1 MAIFFAV
8 LYPAPMPATSKH
20 SASRVL
26 KSDAWKEC
34 VDAVLLRKGD
44 WRKSADIARSHTHTL
59 RRLFEDKDLAVDA
72 VLCLDRRPTLCVLDA
87 RGRDDADI
95 ERVRHRL
102 WNLGATTLL
111 LAETANDVR
120 LYSTLAKPAR
130 KDERGADAQL
140 SGETIANL
148 QTAALALQLTQL
160 IRRVE
165 TGAIYRDYTPRFDPV
180 QAVDRE
186 LLDNLKAARDVLCP
200 RGTPGELQR
209 AHQLIGRF
217 LFSCY
222 LLDRGIVGPP
232 YLAAKNLPEA
242 KDMQSLLNAALLPAS
257 VLEQLFTALHRDFN
271 GSLFGEQFK
280 PGSLRDEDV
289 DILHRLIAGENIR
302 GRQPVLPGFKLYDFS
317 YVPVELISSI
327 YEEFLD
333 AEDVAAAKPSGRNQS
348 RRGAR
353 RVSGAYYTPPRLAEL
368 TVDIATEGWDTLLDK
383 RCLDPACGSGIF
395 LVILFVRM
403 AEEWRLRNPED
414 AKDAKARY
422 DGLLSLLENN
432 LSGVDIQL
440 TACLVTCFS
449 LYLAFLDQM
458 DPKEIRELREEL
470 ARAANAKILPRILW
484 ERGQEKPR
492 ARDRHFPTVR
502 EFDFFEMG
510 TGAQFHLVIGNP
522 PWVSRRPAPG
532 VEAWLYSERNPHAEA
547 LGWRKGRE
555 NQPQKVANGL
565 FPAREHACAFMWKSS
580 LHTLPDGRVCQVM
593 PSRVFLSNNTDTF
606 QAAWLA
612 KHRLES
618 VWLLADY
625 SFVLFP
631 TADCPCFI
639 GRHHALGEGEAVGE
653 FEFVTPKVELSDP
666 RAAGLP
672 VQPED
677 RKTLLQ
683 SVLVA
688 AARRGETAAAWK
700 QFHWGTPRDARLLE
714 RLLKLPRLGELV
726 TRPPRMKRTKVE
738 TDDGTRDTPRK
749 TRWWAGAGLQPMTVS
764 DRIQGNEDEDGGKT
778 KPWPIWWEE
787 HHRMLTAQSDP
798 EGYIIEKNETPKYGS
813 RGNEVRRTLVPELTR
828 PPLVLVNKAVTKVFF
843 SNHALLFQD
852 DFQAIAG
859 LRADED
865 ELLFLTSFLDS
876 DLAQYLLFHT
886 TANIGIER
894 DIARLEEILALPFPL
909 PSKEDPPSSAPRR
922 VISQCADAIRSLQTA
937 LGKDLLRDAAAMKL
951 KTRAVLD
958 KHLSDYFGLCE
969 WERELIA
976 DTVEIFRPSSTPGS
990 LDSDKLITAKPSKP
1004 AHREAYAETLVRT
1017 FGAWTR
1023 GKKTLWARGH
1033 LAAKSGLALLTF
1045 GTGGKPREYG
1055 EDKATEEVERI
1066 VRAIRESSAHD
1077 GGTVFRKLR
1086 GFAYYEADCVHLLKP
1101 LARRH
1106 WTRTA
1111 ALNDADE
1118 ILAHMME
1125 EGGWGA

>member
-1 MAIFFAV
+1 
-8 LYPAPMPATSKH
+8 MPAASKH

-44 WRKSADIARSHTHTL
+44 WRKATDIARSHTHTL

-111 LAETANDVR
+111 LAETATDVR

-130 KDERGADAQL
+130 KDEHGEGAQL
-140 SGETIANL
+140 AGETIADL

-186 LLDNLKAARDVLCP
+186 LLDNLKAARDVLCQ

-242 KDMQSLLNAALLPAS
+242 ADMLGLLKAAKSPAHA
-257 VLEQLFTALHRDFN
+257 LEQLFTALHRDFN

-317 YVPVELISSI
+317 YVPVELISCI
-327 YEEFLD
+327 YEEFLG
-333 AEDVAAAKPSGRNQS
+333 AEAKADAKPAGRNQPG
-348 RRGAR
+348 RNAQRA
-353 RVSGAYYTPPRLAEL
+353 SGAYYTPPRLAEL
-368 TVDIATEGWDTLLDK
+368 TVDIATEGWDSLLDK

-470 ARAANAKILPRILW
+470 ERAANAKILPRILW

-502 EFDFFEMG
+502 EFDFFEME

-547 LGWRKGRE
+547 LGWKKSRE
-555 NQPQKVANGL
+555 KQPQKVANGL

-612 KHRLES
+612 RHRLES

-639 GRHHALGEGEAVGE
+639 GRYRVLSEEEAVGD
-653 FEFVTPKVELSDP
+653 FEFITPKVELSDP
-666 RAAGLP
+666 RAASLP

-677 RKTLLQ
+677 QKTLSQ
-683 SVLVA
+683 SALIA
-688 AARRGETAAAWK
+688 AANERKAAALWK
-700 QFHWGTPRDARLLE
+700 ENHWGTPRDMRLLE
-714 RLLKLPRLGELV
+714 RLLRWPRLSRIAR
-726 TRPPRMKRTKVE
+726 RPPGEDDDEAEADIEIEAADMTTPPPRAWHKGQGFRAKSASTKNPLPVFWKR
-738 TDDGTRDTPRK
+738 
-749 TRWWAGAGLQPMTVS
+749 S
-764 DRIQGNEDEDGGKT
+764 DRYLSAKSSVNDLVLLHEQT
-778 KPWPIWWEE
+778 TPIGDRYRAEGLDRKRNP
-787 HHRMLTAQSDP
+787 HVFHAPML
-798 EGYIIEKNETPKYGS
+798 
-813 RGNEVRRTLVPELTR
+813 
-828 PPLVLVNKAVTKVFF
+828 LVNKACTKFLF
-843 SNHALLFQD
+843 SDFDVLFQD
-852 DFQAIAG
+852 DFQSICAP
-859 LRADED
+859 LADKA
-865 ELLFLTSFLDS
+865 ELLFLTAYFASP
-876 DLAQYLLFHT
+876 LAQYLLFHT

-894 DIARLEEILALPFPL
+894 DIARLNEMLRLPFPL
-909 PSKEDPPSSAPRR
+909 PEDMPKAAEAKR
-922 VISQCADAIRSLQTA
+922 IIAACADCLLRLQRD
-937 LGKDLLRDAAAMKL
+937 LRDDRNLLLRDDLVAEARITL
-951 KTRAVLD
+951 YRHVGN
-958 KHLSDYFGLCE
+958 YFGLCE

-990 LDSDKLITAKPSKP
+990 LDSDKLITAKPSEP

-1033 LAAKSGLALLTF
+1033 LAATSGLALLTF
-1045 GTGGKPREYG
+1045 GTGGKSREYG

-1086 GFAYYEADCVHLLKP
+1086 GFAYYEPDRVHLLKP

-1125 EGGWGA
+1125 EGGWGV